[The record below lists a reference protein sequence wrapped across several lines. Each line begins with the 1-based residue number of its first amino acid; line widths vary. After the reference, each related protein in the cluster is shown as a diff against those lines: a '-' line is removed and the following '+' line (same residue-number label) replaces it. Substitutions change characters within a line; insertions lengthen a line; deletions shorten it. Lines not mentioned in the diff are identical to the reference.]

1 MGHPKWSDDR
11 FLDSLRQQGDPQADL
26 AVSRLIEERDVRA
39 VNEIFKSLRADDSP
53 IPDDAPAPF
62 REFVGATRALPSWAD
77 RGRLPRGGEVFL
89 RHAFSAAVVM
99 LASSLPRGYA
109 APCLCHILSIS
120 RDLATHPYQRLMGV
134 IQLLVNVSS
143 KGSFEPDGRAVI
155 TAQKLRLLHAGVRT
169 LVPRFRPGYQEKFG
183 VPVNHE
189 DMLATIMGF
198 SYLVIDGIKRLGL
211 PLSDADAEDFYY
223 LWRVYAQMMGIHPE
237 GRPDDDSYIPAN
249 VEEAGQFYDSYVRRQ
264 DTSLAQNPYGLVL
277 TQDNLAMMRDLIP
290 RWLRLFGFGLA
301 PRLAMSE
308 LLTPEEL
315 ARVGVRPVAGHG
327 VLRAAFG
334 LVLSAAQGLLD
345 VVPFST
351 RLATLIFQDMID
363 TSRQGEVEFCIPVN
377 LATLRSASLE

>member
-26 AVSRLIEERDVRA
+26 AVSRLVEERDVRA
-39 VNEIFKSLRADDSP
+39 VNEVFKTLRADDSP
-53 IPDDAPAPF
+53 IPEDAPAPF
-62 REFVGATRALPSWAD
+62 REFAEATGGLPSWAD
-77 RGRLPRGGEVFL
+77 RGRLARGGEVFL
-89 RHAFSAAVVM
+89 KHAFSAAVVM

-120 RDLATHPYQRLMGV
+120 RDLASHPYQRLMGV

-143 KGSFEPDGRAVI
+143 KDAFEPDGRAVV

-198 SYLVIDGIKRLGL
+198 SYLVIEGIQRMGL
-211 PLSDADAEDFYY
+211 SLSEADAEDFYY

-237 GRPDDDSYIPAN
+237 GKPDDDSYIPAT
-249 VEEAGQFYDSYVRRQ
+249 VEEAKQFYDSFARRQ
-264 DTSLAQNPYGLVL
+264 DTSLAHNPYGLVL

-290 RWLRLFGFGLA
+290 KWLRLFGFGLA

-308 LLTPEEL
+308 LMTPEEL
-315 ARVGVRPVAGHG
+315 ARVGVRPVMGHG

-334 LVLSAAQGLLD
+334 LVLRTAQGLLD
-345 VVPFST
+345 VIPFST
-351 RLATLIFQDMID
+351 RLATLIFQGMID

-377 LATLRSASLE
+377 LITLRSASLE